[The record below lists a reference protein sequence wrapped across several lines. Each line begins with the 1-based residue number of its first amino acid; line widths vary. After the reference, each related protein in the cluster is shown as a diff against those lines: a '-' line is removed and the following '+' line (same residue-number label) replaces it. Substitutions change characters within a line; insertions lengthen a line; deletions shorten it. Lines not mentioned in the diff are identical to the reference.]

1 MPQEVEMEPIPH
13 CRRCGYANARTWLR
27 CGGCDRVL
35 PRPEHSS
42 RPGAQRARQRRVLG
56 DIATAGWIVPG
67 ANAALVG
74 TALWGH
80 LDAAQRSQLLL
91 AASVAASVAV
101 AGAGLAAHQLA
112 AEPGARVRDIPA
124 PLATAPVPG
133 PCERRRPDRLTDAE
147 LRAAIAW

>member
-27 CGGCDRVL
+27 CAGCDRVL
-35 PRPEHSS
+35 PRPEHST
-42 RPGAQRARQRRVLG
+42 RLGAQRARQRRVLG
-56 DIATAGWIVPG
+56 DIATAGWLVPG

-80 LDAAQRSQLLL
+80 LDTAQRSQVLL
-91 AASVAASVAV
+91 AASVAASVAI

-112 AEPGARVRDIPA
+112 AEPVMTPA
-124 PLATAPVPG
+124 AVPAAMPVPV
-133 PCERRRPDRLTDAE
+133 PCERRQPDRLSDAE